1 MVLES
6 GYLEMSDKIVDKVHM
21 VGNNLSNSKSIE
33 NRNIIK
39 KNSQMY
45 IGLKNQ

>member
-6 GYLEMSDKIVDKVHM
+6 GYSEKSDKIVDNLHM
-21 VGNNLSNSKSIE
+21 VGNNLSNNKSIE

-39 KNSQMY
+39 KNSQMD